1 MAGYDA
7 TPSSAAAGG
16 SVDPL
21 ADLMGGL
28 STQPAVGSSASG
40 DPFAAMGS
48 SIGGAAAPSPVDP
61 LGDLMGMGAPA
72 PTSAPTPA
80 AFADPLSDLMG
91 MGAPA
96 APPPPMNA
104 AGSSPAA
111 TTLVAFSKD
120 GVEVSFECTKPDV
133 TDHSL
138 TTVVATT
145 RNLGGTP
152 MTGYVLQCAV
162 PKTMSLAMRTA
173 SGGELPVG
181 GVVTQRLDVT
191 NSQHGEKALAMRL
204 RLAWN
209 AGGAAVVE
217 QATVNFPAG
226 L

>member
-1 MAGYDA
+1 
-7 TPSSAAAGG
+7 
-16 SVDPL
+16 
-21 ADLMGGL
+21 
-28 STQPAVGSSASG
+28 
-40 DPFAAMGS
+40 
-48 SIGGAAAPSPVDP
+48 
-61 LGDLMGMGAPA
+61 
-72 PTSAPTPA
+72 
-80 AFADPLSDLMG
+80 
-91 MGAPA
+91 
-96 APPPPMNA
+96 
-104 AGSSPAA
+104 
-111 TTLVAFSKD
+111 
-120 GVEVSFECTKPDV
+120 VEVSFECTKPDV

>member
-1 MAGYDA
+1 
-7 TPSSAAAGG
+7 
-16 SVDPL
+16 
-21 ADLMGGL
+21 
-28 STQPAVGSSASG
+28 
-40 DPFAAMGS
+40 
-48 SIGGAAAPSPVDP
+48 
-61 LGDLMGMGAPA
+61 MGMGAPA
-72 PTSAPTPA
+72 PTSASTPA
-80 AFADPLSDLMG
+80 ASVDPLGDLMG
-91 MGAPA
+91 MAAPA

-104 AGSSPAA
+104 AGSSAA
-111 TTLVAFSKD
+111 AATLVAFSKD

-162 PKTMSLAMRTA
+162 PKAMSLAMRTA

-209 AGGAAVVE
+209 AGGAGDRQLPGGVMTHASGDVDRIKILNSLNRVSRRGRFHWKTE
-217 QATVNFPAG
+217 MQKVKQR